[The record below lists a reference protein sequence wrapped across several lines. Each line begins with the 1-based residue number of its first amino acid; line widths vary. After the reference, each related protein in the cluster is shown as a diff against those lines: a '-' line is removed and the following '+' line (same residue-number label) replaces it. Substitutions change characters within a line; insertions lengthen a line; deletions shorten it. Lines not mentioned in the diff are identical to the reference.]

1 MTDEEMQQAR
11 RLIEAR
17 ASGDLTGG
25 AWIETVH
32 EMAKL
37 LLPALDEIEK
47 LSAQLCA
54 ARGEAQRR
62 HQEQDVLMTIAEA
75 RERDIARYR
84 TGVERLRIALRAAC
98 SLATT
103 HRAEDREEIR
113 QLAKLAELAEEFK

>member
-62 HQEQDVLMTIAEA
+62 HQEQDVLMTIAEV
-75 RERDIARYR
+75 RERDIANYR
-84 TGVERLRIALRAAC
+84 
-98 SLATT
+98 
-103 HRAEDREEIR
+103 
-113 QLAKLAELAEEFK
+113 AKLARMKVVLEAVKRWRFCESEQLELDLHAAFDAFNDRR